1 MGSSMYLNRKLIPKR
16 PRTDVICEFTG
27 MISSLG
33 IQFEYENEHTL
44 YLWKHSRWNG
54 IRVYVDSAKPVDYP
68 EPFGRYYREVFFD
81 AVYHDEDC
89 MNTDL
94 LLEITAA
101 YMQKYPDALLF
112 GEECSPY
119 LYYDKEDIDA
129 VTAKS
134 FDKDWFYLTKSHIS
148 PLYDDVYAQWREER
162 RKS

>member
-16 PRTDVICEFTG
+16 PRADVICEFTG

-44 YLWKHSRWNG
+44 YLWKHSRPNG
-54 IRVYVDSAKPVDYP
+54 IRVYVDTAEPVDYP

-81 AVYHDEDC
+81 AVYHDEDSV
-89 MNTDL
+89 NTDL